1 MLAGSMLQYT
11 SPDYLW
17 WVLAAWLLLKLANGG
32 DPRWWLGLGLAIGL
46 GMMTRYTMLFCVAG
60 IVVAI
65 LATQLRRQL
74 ATPWPWVGVA
84 LSLLVFAPNAWR
96 SEEHTSELQSLMR
109 ISYAVF
115 CLKKKI
121 NTTLTLLTKRG
132 QPLPN

>member
-46 GMMTRYTMLFCVAG
+46 GMMTRYTMLLCLSG

-65 LATQLRRQL
+65 LATPLRLQL
-74 ATPWPWVGVA
+74 ATPCPWVCVPRWLLAFA
-84 LSLLVFAPNAWR
+84 LTAWW
-96 SEEHTSELQSLMR
+96 QWP
-109 ISYAVF
+109 
-115 CLKKKI
+115 
-121 NTTLTLLTKRG
+121 
-132 QPLPN
+132 Q